1 MKHDYFFADPADE
14 NNVYLWIYMQNM
26 QDIWKK
32 ILDEDFSSI
41 KILTS
46 EVVYVDPILVNFEIC
61 AAPVQRA
68 LEYLDS
74 DSVFDS
80 TNESYLEI
88 TIADNTL
95 YSSTAIKLQVN

>member
-1 MKHDYFFADPADE
+1 
-14 NNVYLWIYMQNM
+14 M
-26 QDIWKK
+26 QDVWKK

-46 EVVYVDPILVNFEIC
+46 EVVYVDPIVVNVEIC
-61 AAPVQRA
+61 AAPVSRA
-68 LEYLDS
+68 LEYLDT
-74 DSVFDS
+74 DVVFDS
-80 TNESYLEI
+80 GNESYLEI